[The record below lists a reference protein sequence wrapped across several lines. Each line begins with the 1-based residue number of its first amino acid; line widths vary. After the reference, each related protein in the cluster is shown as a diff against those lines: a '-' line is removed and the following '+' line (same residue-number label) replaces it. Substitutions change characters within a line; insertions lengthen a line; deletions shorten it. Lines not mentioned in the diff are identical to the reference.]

1 MKTKLIAAALLTSI
15 STLVTAAG
23 PANAADR
30 WRYEVDARQAR
41 HMELIREGR
50 ANGTLTS
57 GEFQTLRHEQFRIA
71 RAKRAFLADG
81 RLNWNERQTLRYAQ
95 DAANTHI
102 FSERND
108 HQKSR
113 RWWRLAG
120 YDEGL

>member
-1 MKTKLIAAALLTSI
+1 MKTKLISAALLS
-15 STLVTAAG
+15 SFGTLVAASGTADASE
-23 PANAADR
+23 R

-57 GEFQTLRHEQFRIA
+57 SEFQMLRHEQFRIG

-81 RLNWNERQTLRYAQ
+81 RLDWNERQTLRYAQ

-102 FSERND
+102 FQERND

-120 YDEGL
+120 Y

>member
-15 STLVTAAG
+15 STFVTAAG
-23 PANAADR
+23 SANAADR

-50 ANGTLTS
+50 ANGTLTW
-57 GEFQTLRHEQFRIA
+57 GEFQTLRQEQYRIA
-71 RAKRAFLADG
+71 RMERAFLADG
-81 RLNWNERQTLRYAQ
+81 QLNWNERQTLRYAQ

-113 RWWRLAG
+113 HWWRLAG
-120 YDEGL
+120 Y

>member
-1 MKTKLIAAALLTSI
+1 MKTKMLVAALL
-15 STLVTAAG
+15 STIGTLSAASG
-23 PANAADR
+23 SANAADR

-50 ANGTLTS
+50 ANGTLTW

-81 RLNWNERQTLRYAQ
+81 RLDWNERQTLRYAQ
-95 DAANTHI
+95 DVANTRI
-102 FSERND
+102 FQERND

-120 YDEGL
+120 Y